1 MTAARLRVWVNNV
14 LLPMV
19 IQYHPQIKNTIS
31 TRTVT
36 RWLHSLGFH
45 PSQSHKGVYLDGHE
59 RADVVAYRTLYL
71 RKLEILESNHTPP
84 PPCSDD
90 RVRER
95 REEDESKKEV
105 GPLISR

>member
-31 TRTVT
+31 TRIAT

-45 PSQSHKGVYLDGHE
+45 PSLSHKGVYLNGHE
-59 RADVVAYRTLYL
+59 RADVAYHILYL
-71 RKLEILESNHTPP
+71 SKLEILESNHAPLS
-84 PPCSDD
+84 PCSDD
-90 RVRER
+90 PVRV
-95 REEDESKKEV
+95 
-105 GPLISR
+105 